1 LDAIIAA
8 KMSPEEVQDLML
20 VVFSDMHIDK
30 QQYSNKV
37 ENSTLY
43 ESIKEKYEETGKRLY
58 GKPFKAPHILFWNLR
73 STNGF
78 PTLFNQP
85 NCSMISGFSP
95 TFLNLFCDQGFDS
108 LQACTPWALLVKSL
122 EKRRFHP
129 LEKKS
134 REVLSSY
141 KN

>member
-1 LDAIIAA
+1 
-8 KMSPEEVQDLML
+8 
-20 VVFSDMHIDK
+20 
-30 QQYSNKV
+30 
-37 ENSTLY
+37 
-43 ESIKEKYEETGKRLY
+43 
-58 GKPFKAPHILFWNLR
+58 
-73 STNGF
+73 
-78 PTLFNQP
+78 
-85 NCSMISGFSP
+85 MISGFSP
-95 TFLNLFCDQGFDS
+95 TFLNLLCDQGFDS